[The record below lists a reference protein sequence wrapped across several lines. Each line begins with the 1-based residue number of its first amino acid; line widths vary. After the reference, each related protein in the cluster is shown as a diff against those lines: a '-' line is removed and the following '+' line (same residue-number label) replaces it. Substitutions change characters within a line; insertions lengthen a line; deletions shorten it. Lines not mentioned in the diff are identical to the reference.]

1 MGGMEE
7 DVFWFFFNLYCI
19 FECTKFKAVIM
30 GNNTTRRLGRL
41 SVGRCRCL
49 NKRIRCIEDKFKII
63 LIKNFKTQP
72 LLIRESVSDAQ
83 NRTTG
88 AFAPPCILT

>member
-19 FECTKFKAVIM
+19 FECTKFKAVTM

-63 LIKNFKTQP
+63 LIKK
-72 LLIRESVSDAQ
+72 LQ
-83 NRTTG
+83 NS
-88 AFAPPCILT
+88 AIAY